1 MLPADIAQESRGSRY
16 SSKGD
21 TALQIHSSERLD
33 DAMIFFSRLLK
44 AFLVFTSLTTLVDS
58 FFSITRSQSFRM
70 KSVSGFSDPN
80 WNWGSSNGTGHDAAM
95 AIRQTL
101 GTKDRRR
108 EFVSNLDANC
118 EAIGIDDIK
127 LALALRFQRASH
139 EGIIGSKEGNRIM
152 RNMAALK
159 YENAV
164 GEAALLLD
172 LNALIDIIS
181 ESSTSNVSGTLLRPA
196 AAKVLDGMRFCDVG
210 I

>member
-1 MLPADIAQESRGSRY
+1 
-16 SSKGD
+16 
-21 TALQIHSSERLD
+21 
-33 DAMIFFSRLLK
+33 MIFFNQLLK
-44 AFLVFTSLTTLVDS
+44 VFLILTSFTALVDS
-58 FFSITRSQSFRM
+58 FLCISRPQSFRM

-101 GTKDRRR
+101 GTNDRRK
-108 EFVSNLDANC
+108 EFVRNLGANS

-152 RNMAALK
+152 NNMAALK
-159 YENAV
+159 YENAD
-164 GEAALLLD
+164 GEAALLRD
-172 LNALIDIIS
+172 LNALIGIIS
-181 ESSTSNVSGTLLRPA
+181 ESSTSNISCTLLRPA